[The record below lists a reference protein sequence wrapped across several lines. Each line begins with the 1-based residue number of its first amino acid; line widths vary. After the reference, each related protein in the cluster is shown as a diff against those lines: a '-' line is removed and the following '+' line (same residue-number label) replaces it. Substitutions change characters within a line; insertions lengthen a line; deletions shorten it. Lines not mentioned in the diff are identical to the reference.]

1 MSNFVSP
8 IISGEIRPPA
18 SSVDINMGSIKLPP
32 LNVGSLNVNDVL
44 TLEFI
49 ESIAKSEQTGL
60 TPQQDSGQEIINLK
74 QPTEIQKPQQ
84 QITPQTTEIKVK
96 VTLPDKNTVE
106 IPLKDIKLNA
116 AALKDSSIL
125 QVKVSSLQNTEIEF
139 QVQTALKGD
148 ANISVNNPRPQETP
162 IQVQAQ
168 APQNVITNQVQ
179 TETKIPLAPMKLE
192 NIVKNIAQET
202 LITPDKLQA
211 VLKELPDVSVEFS
224 KNIEVPIKQVVEQA
238 QIIKENIKGLLSSSQ
253 PSKEISNGILSAL
266 EGLKILP
273 AKTEAYPQTTVF
285 KTPLGNVFPEE
296 AVKLAE
302 GINLQLNVLDIVPN
316 EKLGLKDVLELLQ
329 IKDSPH
335 KDVLKT
341 INVTEPELKEI
352 YKILQENPVTQ
363 NKMPIAES
371 KNFLSNIIG
380 FVKAAVKE
388 DAKHWLGRAEVAE
401 LQSTPQGQQTLN
413 IAQLAIE
420 NAVKDTGRWRMIEIP
435 VMSGEMIDNMKLSIK
450 KQQEE
455 TEEEG
460 RNKKTKP
467 QEKSTRFVL
476 ETNFS
481 RLGKF
486 QFDGL
491 AIEEKRRFDLIIRTE
506 KQLEEDIYSH
516 IMRLYKTTLENLN
529 YAGTIKIN
537 LKENFIKPWEDDTTE
552 NLGQGIFV

>member
-148 ANISVNNPRPQETP
+148 ANISVNNPRPQEAQT
-162 IQVQAQ
+162 QAL
-168 APQNVITNQVQ
+168 QNVITNQVQ
-179 TETKIPLAPMKLE
+179 TETKIPLAPLKLE

-238 QIIKENIKGLLSSSQ
+238 QIIKENIKDLLSSSQ
-253 PSKEISNGILSAL
+253 PPKEISNGILSAM
-266 EGLKILP
+266 EGVKILP

>member
-1 MSNFVSP
+1 M
-8 IISGEIRPPA
+8 
-18 SSVDINMGSIKLPP
+18 
-32 LNVGSLNVNDVL
+32 
-44 TLEFI
+44 
-49 ESIAKSEQTGL
+49 
-60 TPQQDSGQEIINLK
+60 
-74 QPTEIQKPQQ
+74 
-84 QITPQTTEIKVK
+84 
-96 VTLPDKNTVE
+96 
-106 IPLKDIKLNA
+106 
-116 AALKDSSIL
+116 

-179 TETKIPLAPMKLE
+179 TETKIPLAPLKLE

-224 KNIEVPIKQVVEQA
+224 KNIEVPIKQVVKQA

-253 PSKEISNGILSAL
+253 PPKEISNGILSAM
-266 EGLKILP
+266 EGVKILP

-316 EKLGLKDVLELLQ
+316 EKLGLKDVLEFLQ

-460 RNKKTKP
+460 RNKKTRP

>member
-1 MSNFVSP
+1 M
-8 IISGEIRPPA
+8 
-18 SSVDINMGSIKLPP
+18 
-32 LNVGSLNVNDVL
+32 

-60 TPQQDSGQEIINLK
+60 TPQQDSGQEIILK
-74 QPTEIQKPQQ
+74 QENTSQS
-84 QITPQTTEIKVK
+84 TEIKVR

-116 AALKDSSIL
+116 AALKDNGIL

-148 ANISVNNPRPQETP
+148 ANISVNNPRPQEAQT
-162 IQVQAQ
+162 QAL
-168 APQNVITNQVQ
+168 QNVITNQVQ
-179 TETKIPLAPMKLE
+179 TETKIPLAPLKLE

-238 QIIKENIKGLLSSSQ
+238 QIIKENIKGLLNSSQ
-253 PSKEISNGILSAL
+253 PPKEISNGILSAM
-266 EGLKILP
+266 EGVKILP

-537 LKENFIKPWEDDTTE
+537 LKENFIKPWEDNTTE

>member
-179 TETKIPLAPMKLE
+179 TETKIPLAPLKLE

-253 PSKEISNGILSAL
+253 PPKEISNGILSAL
-266 EGLKILP
+266 EGVKILP

-352 YKILQENPVTQ
+352 YKILQENPITQ

-455 TEEEG
+455 IKEEG

-537 LKENFIKPWEDDTTE
+537 LKENFIKPWEDDATE

>member
-49 ESIAKSEQTGL
+49 ESIAQSEQTGL
-60 TPQQDSGQEIINLK
+60 TPQQDSGQEIILK
-74 QPTEIQKPQQ
+74 QENTSQS
-84 QITPQTTEIKVK
+84 TEIKVR
-96 VTLPDKNTVE
+96 VTLPDKNTLE

-125 QVKVSSLQNTEIEF
+125 QVKVSALHNTEIEF

-148 ANISVNNPRPQETP
+148 ANISVNNPRPQEAQT
-162 IQVQAQ
+162 QAL
-168 APQNVITNQVQ
+168 QNVITNQVQ
-179 TETKIPLAPMKLE
+179 TETKIPLAPLKLE

-253 PSKEISNGILSAL
+253 PPKEISNGILSAL

-273 AKTEAYPQTTVF
+273 AKTETYPQTSVF

-316 EKLGLKDVLELLQ
+316 EKLGLKDVLEFLQ

-455 TEEEG
+455 TEEG
-460 RNKKTKP
+460 RNKKTRP

-537 LKENFIKPWEDDTTE
+537 LKENFIKPWEDDATE

>member
-1 MSNFVSP
+1 M
-8 IISGEIRPPA
+8 
-18 SSVDINMGSIKLPP
+18 
-32 LNVGSLNVNDVL
+32 
-44 TLEFI
+44 
-49 ESIAKSEQTGL
+49 
-60 TPQQDSGQEIINLK
+60 
-74 QPTEIQKPQQ
+74 
-84 QITPQTTEIKVK
+84 
-96 VTLPDKNTVE
+96 
-106 IPLKDIKLNA
+106 
-116 AALKDSSIL
+116 
-125 QVKVSSLQNTEIEF
+125 
-139 QVQTALKGD
+139 
-148 ANISVNNPRPQETP
+148 NNPRPQEAQT
-162 IQVQAQ
+162 QAL
-168 APQNVITNQVQ
+168 QNVITNQVQ
-179 TETKIPLAPMKLE
+179 TETKIPLAPLKLE

-211 VLKELPDVSVEFS
+211 VLKELPDVSVKFS
-224 KNIEVPIKQVVEQA
+224 KNIEVPIKQVVELA

-253 PSKEISNGILSAL
+253 PPKEISNGILSAL
-266 EGLKILP
+266 EGVKILP
-273 AKTEAYPQTTVF
+273 AKTEAYTQTTVF

-316 EKLGLKDVLELLQ
+316 EKLGMKDILELLQ

-363 NKMPIAES
+363 NKMPIVES

-537 LKENFIKPWEDDTTE
+537 LKENFIKPWEDNTTE

>member
-179 TETKIPLAPMKLE
+179 TETKIPLAPLKLE

-224 KNIEVPIKQVVEQA
+224 KNIEVPIKQVVKQV
-238 QIIKENIKGLLSSSQ
+238 QIIIENIKGLLSSSQ
-253 PSKEISNGILSAL
+253 PPKEISNGILSAM
-266 EGLKILP
+266 EGVKILP

-316 EKLGLKDVLELLQ
+316 EKLGLKDVLEFLQ

>member
-60 TPQQDSGQEIINLK
+60 TPQQDSGQEIILK
-74 QPTEIQKPQQ
+74 QENTSQS
-84 QITPQTTEIKVK
+84 TEIKVR
-96 VTLPDKNTVE
+96 VTLPDKNTLE

-148 ANISVNNPRPQETP
+148 ANISVNNPL
-162 IQVQAQ
+162 QVQAQ

-179 TETKIPLAPMKLE
+179 TETKIPLAPLKLE

-224 KNIEVPIKQVVEQA
+224 KNIEVPIKQVVKQA
-238 QIIKENIKGLLSSSQ
+238 QIIKENIKGLLNSSQ
-253 PSKEISNGILSAL
+253 PPKEISNGILSAL
-266 EGLKILP
+266 EGVKILP
-273 AKTEAYPQTTVF
+273 AKTEAYTQTTVF

-537 LKENFIKPWEDDTTE
+537 LKENFIKPWEDDATE

>member
-8 IISGEIRPPA
+8 IISGEIKPPA
-18 SSVDINMGSIKLPP
+18 SSVDINTGSIKLPP

-60 TPQQDSGQEIINLK
+60 TPQQDSGQEIILK
-74 QPTEIQKPQQ
+74 QENTSQS
-84 QITPQTTEIKVK
+84 TEIKVR
-96 VTLPDKNTVE
+96 VTLPDKNTLE

-116 AALKDSSIL
+116 AALKDNGIL
-125 QVKVSSLQNTEIEF
+125 QVKVSALQNTEIEF

-148 ANISVNNPRPQETP
+148 ANISVNNPRPQEAQT
-162 IQVQAQ
+162 QAL
-168 APQNVITNQVQ
+168 QNVITNQVQ
-179 TETKIPLAPMKLE
+179 TETKIPLAPLKLE

-238 QIIKENIKGLLSSSQ
+238 QIIKENIKGLLNSSQ
-253 PSKEISNGILSAL
+253 PPKEISNGILSAM
-266 EGLKILP
+266 EGVKILP
-273 AKTEAYPQTTVF
+273 AKTEAYTQTTVF

-316 EKLGLKDVLELLQ
+316 EKLGLKDVLEFLQ
-329 IKDSPH
+329 IKDSLH

-388 DAKHWLGRAEVAE
+388 DAKHWLGRAEIAE

-516 IMRLYKTTLENLN
+516 IMRLYKATLENLN

>member
-1 MSNFVSP
+1 MSNFLSP

-18 SSVDINMGSIKLPP
+18 SSVDINTGSIKLPP

-60 TPQQDSGQEIINLK
+60 TPQQDSGQEIILK
-74 QPTEIQKPQQ
+74 QENTSQS
-84 QITPQTTEIKVK
+84 TEIKVR
-96 VTLPDKNTVE
+96 VTLPDKNTLE

-316 EKLGLKDVLELLQ
+316 EKLGLKDVLEFLQ
-329 IKDSPH
+329 VKDSPH

-420 NAVKDTGRWRMIEIP
+420 NAVKDTGHWRMIEIP
-435 VMSGEMIDNMKLSIK
+435 FMSGEMIDNMKLSIK

>member
-179 TETKIPLAPMKLE
+179 TETKIPLAPLKLE

-253 PSKEISNGILSAL
+253 LPKEISNGILSAM
-266 EGLKILP
+266 EGVKILP

-537 LKENFIKPWEDDTTE
+537 LKENFIKPWEDDATE

>member
-179 TETKIPLAPMKLE
+179 TETKIPLAPLKLE

-224 KNIEVPIKQVVEQA
+224 KYIEVAIKQVVKQV
-238 QIIKENIKGLLSSSQ
+238 QIIIENIKGLLSSSQ
-253 PSKEISNGILSAL
+253 PPKEISNGILSAM
-266 EGLKILP
+266 EGVKILP

-316 EKLGLKDVLELLQ
+316 EKLGLKDVLEFLQ

>member
-8 IISGEIRPPA
+8 IISGEIKPPA
-18 SSVDINMGSIKLPP
+18 SSVDINTGSIKLPP

-60 TPQQDSGQEIINLK
+60 TPQQDSGQEINLK
-74 QPTEIQKPQQ
+74 QENTSQS
-84 QITPQTTEIKVK
+84 TEIKVR
-96 VTLPDKNTVE
+96 VTLPDKNTLE

-116 AALKDSSIL
+116 AALKDNGIL
-125 QVKVSSLQNTEIEF
+125 QVKVSALQNTEIEF

-148 ANISVNNPRPQETP
+148 ANISVNNPRPQEAQT
-162 IQVQAQ
+162 QAL
-168 APQNVITNQVQ
+168 QNVITNQVQ
-179 TETKIPLAPMKLE
+179 TETKIPLAPLKLE

-238 QIIKENIKGLLSSSQ
+238 QIIKENIKGLLNSSQ
-253 PSKEISNGILSAL
+253 PPKEISNGILSAM
-266 EGLKILP
+266 EGVKILP
-273 AKTEAYPQTTVF
+273 AKTEAYTQTTVF

-316 EKLGLKDVLELLQ
+316 EKLGLKDVLEFLQ

-388 DAKHWLGRAEVAE
+388 DAKHWLGRAEIAE

-516 IMRLYKTTLENLN
+516 IMRLYKATLENLN

>member
-60 TPQQDSGQEIINLK
+60 TPQQDSGQEIILK
-74 QPTEIQKPQQ
+74 QENTSQS
-84 QITPQTTEIKVK
+84 TEIKVR
-96 VTLPDKNTVE
+96 VTLPDKNTLE

-148 ANISVNNPRPQETP
+148 ANISVNNPRPQEAQT
-162 IQVQAQ
+162 Q

-179 TETKIPLAPMKLE
+179 TETKIPLAPLKLE

-224 KNIEVPIKQVVEQA
+224 KNIEVPIKQVVKQA
-238 QIIKENIKGLLSSSQ
+238 QIIKENIKGLLNSSQ
-253 PSKEISNGILSAL
+253 PPKEISNGILSAL
-266 EGLKILP
+266 EGVKILP

-316 EKLGLKDVLELLQ
+316 EKLGLKDVLEFLQ

-516 IMRLYKTTLENLN
+516 IMGLYKTTLENLN

-537 LKENFIKPWEDDTTE
+537 LKENFIKPWEDDATE

>member
-1 MSNFVSP
+1 MS
-8 IISGEIRPPA
+8 A
-18 SSVDINMGSIKLPP
+18 
-32 LNVGSLNVNDVL
+32 
-44 TLEFI
+44 
-49 ESIAKSEQTGL
+49 
-60 TPQQDSGQEIINLK
+60 
-74 QPTEIQKPQQ
+74 
-84 QITPQTTEIKVK
+84 
-96 VTLPDKNTVE
+96 
-106 IPLKDIKLNA
+106 
-116 AALKDSSIL
+116 
-125 QVKVSSLQNTEIEF
+125 LQNTEIEF

-148 ANISVNNPRPQETP
+148 ANISVNNPRPQEAQT
-162 IQVQAQ
+162 QAL
-168 APQNVITNQVQ
+168 QNVITNQVQ
-179 TETKIPLAPMKLE
+179 TETKIPLAPLKLE

-211 VLKELPDVSVEFS
+211 VLKELPDVSVKLS

-238 QIIKENIKGLLSSSQ
+238 QIIKENIKGLLNSSQ
-253 PSKEISNGILSAL
+253 PPKEISNGILSAL

-273 AKTEAYPQTTVF
+273 AKTEAYTQTTVF

-420 NAVKDTGRWRMIEIP
+420 NAVKDT
-435 VMSGEMIDNMKLSIK
+435 
-450 KQQEE
+450 
-455 TEEEG
+455 
-460 RNKKTKP
+460 
-467 QEKSTRFVL
+467 RFVL

>member
-8 IISGEIRPPA
+8 IISGEIKPPA
-18 SSVDINMGSIKLPP
+18 SSVDINTGSIKLPP

-60 TPQQDSGQEIINLK
+60 TPQQDSGQEIILK
-74 QPTEIQKPQQ
+74 QENTSQS
-84 QITPQTTEIKVK
+84 TEIKVR
-96 VTLPDKNTVE
+96 VTLPDKNTLE

-116 AALKDSSIL
+116 AALKDNGIL
-125 QVKVSSLQNTEIEF
+125 QVKVSALQNTEIEF

-148 ANISVNNPRPQETP
+148 ANISVNNPRPQEAQT
-162 IQVQAQ
+162 QAL
-168 APQNVITNQVQ
+168 QNVITNQVQ
-179 TETKIPLAPMKLE
+179 TETKIPLAPLKLE

-238 QIIKENIKGLLSSSQ
+238 QIIKENIKGLLNSSQ
-253 PSKEISNGILSAL
+253 PPKEISNGILSAM
-266 EGLKILP
+266 EGVKILP
-273 AKTEAYPQTTVF
+273 AKTEAYTQTTVF

-460 RNKKTKP
+460 RNKKTRP